1 MLTKYHNKAGA
12 YKISEIVVTVEIRC
26 RGKRKDGRD
35 CNALLAKI
43 DVAELKGCAVKCASC
58 NYMNYF

>member
-1 MLTKYHNKAGA
+1 M
-12 YKISEIVVTVEIRC
+12 SEIAVTFEIRC
-26 RGKRKDGRD
+26 RGKRKDGRE